1 MVKSSVALLCKS
13 TSNLKKRK
21 IDQTPE
27 QYLKQITH
35 LYLNGKRLDELG
47 PELSLC
53 KNLNVLYLYDNA
65 LKEIPDLSVVPQ
77 LTHLYL
83 QNNHISRIDNL
94 SSLSRLEKLFLSR
107 NCITV
112 VEGLEGLSSLHELRV
127 DNQRLTPG
135 ESLLFDDQTVI
146 SLAKNL
152 TRLDVAGNY
161 LDSLEDFIPLSC
173 LSHFCASNNQ
183 LDSITELT
191 KVLSSWP
198 RLKQLE
204 LYGNPVMSKP
214 RARDA
219 IIISSKS
226 LEILDD
232 KLIPQPTRRFL
243 ENWNQFKGFRLEASE
258 AAMKPTQSPVGQEL
272 ASQVTDLS
280 GPISTSFE
288 TQGTKRLVESGFES
302 PQGEVAL
309 WTDER
314 KDLIKKLGETDANEQ
329 RESFEQTAPSDRG
342 EVRDAS

>member
-1 MVKSSVALLCKS
+1 MVKSSIALLCKS

-21 IDQTPE
+21 IEQTPE

-35 LYLNGKRLDELG
+35 LYLNGKRLDEIG

-53 KNLNVLYLYDNA
+53 RNLNVLYLYDNA
-65 LKEIPDLSVVPQ
+65 LKAIPDLSVVPQ

-107 NCITV
+107 NRITV
-112 VEGLEGLSSLHELRV
+112 VEGLEGLFSLRELRV
-127 DNQRLTPG
+127 DNQRLSPG
-135 ESLLFDDQTVI
+135 ESLLFDDQTVAA
-146 SLAKNL
+146 LAKNL
-152 TRLDVAGNY
+152 ARLDVAGNY
-161 LDSLEDFIPLSC
+161 LDSLEDFIPLTC
-173 LSHFCASNNQ
+173 LSYLCVSNNQ

-198 RLKQLE
+198 QLKQLE
-204 LYGNPVMSKP
+204 IYGNPVMSKP

-258 AAMKPTQSPVGQEL
+258 VAMKPTQSSIDQDL
-272 ASQVTDLS
+272 ASQLTDLS
-280 GPISTSFE
+280 YPVSTSVKA
-288 TQGTKRLVESGFES
+288 QGMKRLTESGFES

-309 WTDER
+309 WTDEV
-314 KDLIKKLGETDANEQ
+314 KDSGELDQN
-329 RESFEQTAPSDRG
+329 
-342 EVRDAS
+342 